1 MKKIVIPILIVMLI
15 LAMTT
20 PVFADTINFDKL
32 QNINKPTGTGALA
45 QASGK
50 VIGIIY
56 VVAMIIS
63 IGMLLVIGIKYIT
76 SSPDQKADL
85 KARAVPYLI
94 GAALIF
100 GAANILRF
108 IESISK
114 WIQIK

>member
-1 MKKIVIPILIVMLI
+1 MKKIIIPILIIMLV

-32 QNINKPTGTGALA
+32 KDINNPTGTGALA

-50 VIGIIY
+50 VIGIMY
-56 VVAMIIS
+56 VIAMIVS

-100 GAANILRF
+100 GAGNILKF

-114 WIQIK
+114 WIE

>member
-1 MKKIVIPILIVMLI
+1 MKKIVISILTIMLV

-20 PVFADTINFDKL
+20 MVFATDIDFDKL
-32 QNINKPTGTGALA
+32 KDINNPTGTGALTTM
-45 QASGK
+45 SGK

-56 VVAMIIS
+56 VVAMIVS
-63 IGMLLVIGIKYIT
+63 VGMLLMIGIKYIT

-100 GAANILRF
+100 GAANILKF
-108 IESISK
+108 IEQMST
-114 WIQIK
+114 WIE